1 MDDASSVACH
11 MAYPTVKAGKRF
23 SLHQESGITFPTCPS
38 NPHMPV
44 QHTLQDHTR
53 IPGQSQE
60 TGILPFSFLAHA
72 PREWYQFPLVF
83 PYIPV
88 QHTSQ
93 EHTRIPGQRKTIPR
107 MWYPVFLFFPS
118 PYTKRMAP
126 RALDFLVHS
135 STTYNTL
142 ISIHA
147 MPVQHT
153 LEEHVGIG
161 GEGKGIHRRKI
172 KRNHLLITTNKKGRT
187 RQIAHLPSLQ
197 VGIYAHCRT
206 VINTVSS
213 SSREEGGL
221 NLYSRSGRWS
231 TYFIFRVVQA
241 LSE

>member
-1 MDDASSVACH
+1 MSIVTP
-11 MAYPTVKAGKRF
+11 Y
-23 SLHQESGITFPTCPS
+23 
-38 NPHMPV
+38 MPV
-44 QHTLQDHTR
+44 PQHTL
-53 IPGQSQE
+53 
-60 TGILPFSFLAHA
+60 
-72 PREWYQFPLVF
+72 
-83 PYIPV
+83 
-88 QHTSQ
+88 Q
-93 EHTRIPGQRKTIPR
+93 EHTRIPGQGKTIPG

-118 PYTKRMAP
+118 PYTKRMVP
-126 RALDFLVHS
+126 GSLDFPVHS
-135 STTYNTL
+135 STTYITRACQNSKQHHRKVVSCSIFLLANTL

-213 SSREEGGL
+213 SREEGDSNAFAL
-221 NLYSRSGRWS
+221 WQMS
-231 TYFIFRVVQA
+231 TCFIFRVVQA